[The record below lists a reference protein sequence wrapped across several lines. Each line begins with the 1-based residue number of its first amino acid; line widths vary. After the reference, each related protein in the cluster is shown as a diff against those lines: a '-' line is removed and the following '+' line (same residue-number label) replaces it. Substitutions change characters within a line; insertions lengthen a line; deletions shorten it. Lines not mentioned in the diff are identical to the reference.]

1 MAKKKTASRRNKQDR
16 FMVYMISFIVI
27 LIMVVV
33 AVKSMDIRAQLAE
46 QTAKREEL
54 TEIKEE
60 EQALAKELEEM
71 EKTVKT
77 KGFAE
82 EVARDVLGM
91 GYEDEIQFVEEK

>member
-1 MAKKKTASRRNKQDR
+1 
-16 FMVYMISFIVI
+16 MVYMISFIVI

-46 QTAKREEL
+46 QTAKQEEL

-60 EQALAKELEEM
+60 EQARAKELEEM

-77 KGFAE
+77 KGYAE
-82 EVARDVLGM
+82 EVARDVLGLV
-91 GYEDEIQFVEEK
+91 YEDEIQFIEEK